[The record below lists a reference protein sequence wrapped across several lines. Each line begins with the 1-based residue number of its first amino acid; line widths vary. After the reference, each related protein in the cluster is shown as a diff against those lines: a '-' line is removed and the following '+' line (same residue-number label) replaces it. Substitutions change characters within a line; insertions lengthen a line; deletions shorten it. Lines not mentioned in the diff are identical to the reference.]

1 MRAVLHWLVVLLLA
15 ACGPAHDD
23 ASQQVPAP
31 SSSAERSVDTAAVY
45 GAAVVAYI
53 NALRARDGSLPDTVY
68 IGRHDEFPHIEL
80 PANMEHASVRI
91 IAPSEAEVLKQ
102 GEHFRYLN
110 IFGTLTPGKAEF
122 FVVNF
127 GQGMRHWP
135 DGRDDRHLLF
145 SFDDGKSAWV
155 LDSLWR

>member
-1 MRAVLHWLVVLLLA
+1 M
-15 ACGPAHDD
+15 
-23 ASQQVPAP
+23 
-31 SSSAERSVDTAAVY
+31 
-45 GAAVVAYI
+45 VAYI

-122 FVVNF
+122 FVVSPMAVAARAS
-127 GQGMRHWP
+127 GIHM
-135 DGRDDRHLLF
+135 F
-145 SFDDGKSAWV
+145 SRSTFS
-155 LDSLWR
+155 